1 MTDDAAHHIPKGAG
15 AVMESRGLPRQR
27 LSHPEIMRLKHAA
40 ALDELDA
47 AKGTPPHEKRVAK
60 VELDYFP
67 TPPWGTRALC
77 EWLVAQGLVLAD
89 KRVLE
94 PAAGGGWMARVLEEY
109 FASVVAS
116 DVKDYG
122 CGYPVRDFLMG
133 DRWVNHGC
141 VGGVDS
147 QPADTGPAHWVIT
160 NPPFV
165 LGLEFILK
173 AIALTPSA
181 GIAMLAR
188 LSFAEGG
195 KRHRELFAP
204 HPPSHI
210 VQFVDRVAM
219 VKNRVD
225 RKAST
230 ATPYAWFIW
239 MPPYTGR
246 THTEFCW
253 LPPGTRAACERDSD
267 YRESTVAPDAQTAAP
282 HGVRGPE
289 AGQGVLL

>member
-1 MTDDAAHHIPKGAG
+1 MTVVHTPKGAG
-15 AVMESRGLPRQR
+15 AVMESRGRSR
-27 LSHPEIMRLKHAA
+27 KTVDKSRLKGGNTPAHERRTA
-40 ALDELDA
+40 DA
-47 AKGTPPHEKRVAK
+47 D
-60 VELDYFP
+60 LDYFP

-77 EWLVAQGLVLAD
+77 EWMIAQGLVLAD

-133 DRWVNHGC
+133 DHWVNHGC
-141 VGGVDS
+141 GGGVDS
-147 QPADTGPAHWVIT
+147 RPADWVIS
-160 NPPFV
+160 NPPFI

-173 AIALTPSA
+173 AIALNPSA

-246 THTEFCW
+246 NQTEFCW

-267 YRESTVAPDAQTAAP
+267 YRESAGSPAAETVTP

-289 AGQGVLL
+289 VGQGVLL